1 MCVYTHAL
9 CIKLRYFRAEDLSL
23 EPGAQHLQV
32 VQFGVVNS
40 TSLCP
45 TLKIQ
50 LPFTLWTHIAF
61 EKMPNFPPNLFLY
74 WWTCDSKYVSHCYLK
89 MSAEMRTNSQQEKAA
104 IVWLEMDSELTIN
117 K

>member
-50 LPFTLWTHIAF
+50 LPFTL
-61 EKMPNFPPNLFLY
+61 
-74 WWTCDSKYVSHCYLK
+74 
-89 MSAEMRTNSQQEKAA
+89 
-104 IVWLEMDSELTIN
+104 
-117 K
+117 